1 MRSSNLRTSIGS
13 RPSEQQSSG
22 KLHPWKAD
30 GWTDLLSNRTKPY
43 CREVIKGLMKMEV
56 CALGPTSVHTFRDI
70 VCEISTWYLTYFILI
85 RKSALLSTLSK
96 KHLRVCEILK
106 SLCTVDEVSQH
117 STFAAEN
124 RRDCTVLKRCE
135 NDPKPQPPGTIWKF
149 VGLKINSRHMLMWF
163 SFAFTGSRLYSRKTN
178 PKNLKS
184 AVL

>member
-1 MRSSNLRTSIGS
+1 MGRLLFTHLETSSAKFQL
-13 RPSEQQSSG
+13 
-22 KLHPWKAD
+22 
-30 GWTDLLSNRTKPY
+30 
-43 CREVIKGLMKMEV
+43 
-56 CALGPTSVHTFRDI
+56 DI
-70 VCEISTWYLTYFILI
+70 SHISKYDIDILI

-149 VGLKINSRHMLMWF
+149 VGLKINSRHMHMWF